1 MNSLNLK
8 QAVDLKKKSSLELCD
23 LWVECLINE
32 RICERQKNPPFLLRL
47 GGLFLLCFLMG
58 YFQGILLLPFS
69 SFKSSLSLIFIKVT
83 RAATKFLL
91 DFKEFFYETLRLLKQ
106 TGRGGKTEG

>member
-23 LWVECLINE
+23 LWVECLINA

-47 GGLFLLCFLMG
+47 GSLLGPGM
-58 YFQGILLLPFS
+58 S
-69 SFKSSLSLIFIKVT
+69 
-83 RAATKFLL
+83 
-91 DFKEFFYETLRLLKQ
+91 
-106 TGRGGKTEG
+106 